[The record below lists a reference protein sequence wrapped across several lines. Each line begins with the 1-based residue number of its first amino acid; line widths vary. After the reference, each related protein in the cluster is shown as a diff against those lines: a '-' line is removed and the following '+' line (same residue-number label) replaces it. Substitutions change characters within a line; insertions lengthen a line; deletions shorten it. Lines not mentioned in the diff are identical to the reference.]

1 MTQVVVNPHDGSI
14 VCEHPYMDE
23 RRDELLEGLVAAQ
36 RAWRE
41 VPLPE
46 RVERIGAVLAGFSEH
61 AEAIARDLSLQVGKP
76 IRQSRGE
83 VQGCVARAE
92 HVLSLAPAALATDV
106 LEDLPGRGE
115 GVIERRIRHEP
126 LGVIANLAAWNYP
139 LLIPVNVVI
148 PALAAG
154 NAVLLKHSER
164 TPLCGEW
171 FERIFAPLEG
181 VLRQVVLTH
190 EQTAAWLTDARI
202 DGVGFT
208 GSVRGGLAVQRA
220 ARERFVPVGLELGG
234 KDPAY
239 VAEDADLEFSAP
251 NVVEGACYNA
261 GQSCCAIE
269 RVYVHR
275 SRYEEF
281 LERAEAALADWTHG
295 DPLDEA
301 TTLGPQATERAPE
314 LLETHVRDAIESGAK
329 LVAGGER
336 GRETGW
342 YFQATLL
349 RDVPQGCLAMQEESF
364 GPLVCVHPVDDDA
377 EALAKMND
385 SRFGLTAS
393 VWTESAARADWFADR
408 LEAGTV
414 FQNRC
419 DVLDPGLPW
428 TGWKESGR
436 GVTLSRYGYANFT
449 RLKGLHLRR

>member
-1 MTQVVVNPHDGSI
+1 MTQVVINPHDGST

-23 RRDELLEGLVAAQ
+23 RRDELLDGLVAAQ

-41 VPLPE
+41 VPLAE
-46 RVERIGAVLAGFSEH
+46 RVERIGAALAGFSEH
-61 AEAIARDLSLQVGKP
+61 AEAIARDVTLQVGKP
-76 IRQSRGE
+76 ISQSRGE

-92 HVLSLAPAALATDV
+92 HVLSLAPTALATDV

-164 TPLCGEW
+164 TPLVGEW

-181 VLRQVVLTH
+181 ALRQVVLTH
-190 EQTAAWLTDARI
+190 DHTAAWLGDARI

-281 LERAEAALADWTHG
+281 LERAEAALAGWAHG

-314 LLETHVRDAIESGAK
+314 LLETHVRDALESGAK
-329 LVAGGER
+329 LVAG
-336 GRETGW
+336 
-342 YFQATLL
+342 
-349 RDVPQGCLAMQEESF
+349 
-364 GPLVCVHPVDDDA
+364 
-377 EALAKMND
+377 
-385 SRFGLTAS
+385 
-393 VWTESAARADWFADR
+393 
-408 LEAGTV
+408 
-414 FQNRC
+414 
-419 DVLDPGLPW
+419 
-428 TGWKESGR
+428 
-436 GVTLSRYGYANFT
+436 
-449 RLKGLHLRR
+449 